1 MVNNCLKL
9 LTNSGTS
16 QELYQDISSYE
27 NGLLLSFLQS
37 SVNSS
42 VFLPKDEVSKEDWG
56 GSRGCDLVNHRKVEH
71 WSQNLGHWDADEN
84 RHFIIR
90 NLNEMYHSGSVE
102 SQCVVSV
109 NAA

>member
-1 MVNNCLKL
+1 MVCYCKFPLKFRKL
-9 LTNSGTS
+9 
-16 QELYQDISSYE
+16 IC
-27 NGLLLSFLQS
+27 FLA
-37 SVNSS
+37 
-42 VFLPKDEVSKEDWG
+42 KDEVSKEDWG